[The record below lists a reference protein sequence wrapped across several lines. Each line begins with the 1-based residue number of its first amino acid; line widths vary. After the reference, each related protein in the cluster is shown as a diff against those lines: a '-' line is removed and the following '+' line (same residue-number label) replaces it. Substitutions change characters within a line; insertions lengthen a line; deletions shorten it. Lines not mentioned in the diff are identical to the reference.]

1 MLQVRPRQSTGTMKH
16 LQLHVNLFGDT
27 ASNTTAGQKKEIKNA
42 AWCEAVLEEYL
53 LERVYPRGLPVVL
66 GAKLVLIVF
75 PGVPFS
81 LN

>member
-1 MLQVRPRQSTGTMKH
+1 MKH
-16 LQLHVNLFGDT
+16 LQLHFNLFGDT